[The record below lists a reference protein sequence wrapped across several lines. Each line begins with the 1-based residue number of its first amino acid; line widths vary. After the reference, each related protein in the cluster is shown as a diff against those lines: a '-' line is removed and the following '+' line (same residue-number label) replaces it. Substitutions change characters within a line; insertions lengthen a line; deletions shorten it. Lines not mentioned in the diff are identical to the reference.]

1 MVIRTKRG
9 DAKQATARASD
20 MRLGH
25 GLTSAKSKFRFL
37 DEEAER
43 MLQRA
48 RSLPPVSREVAVAK
62 LSIFVPAL
70 FQIN

>member
-9 DAKQATARASD
+9 DVKQATARASD
-20 MRLGH
+20 MLLGH
-25 GLTSAKSKFRFL
+25 GSTSAKSKIGSL
-37 DEEAER
+37 DEKAER

-48 RSLPPVSREVAVAK
+48 RSLPPVSQEVAVAK